1 VLTLSRIQDILIKD
15 IRVGGVNMERKCTN
29 QPFLM
34 LMQTSKAIQER
45 IRDEMSKNKL
55 SITEFSVLEVL
66 FYQGKQTIQQIGNRI
81 LISSGSMTYVIDKLE
96 QKGIIKR
103 NDCRED
109 RRVIHITLTA
119 EGMEMLENIMPKYQD
134 IVDSIF
140 GDLTDDE
147 SELLVNSL
155 NKVSNRVK

>member
-1 VLTLSRIQDILIKD
+1 
-15 IRVGGVNMERKCTN
+15 MERKCTN

-81 LISSGSMTYVIDKLE
+81 LITSGSMTYVIDKLE
-96 QKGIIKR
+96 QKGVIKR

-119 EGMEMLENIMPKYQD
+119 EGMEMMENIMPKYQEM
-134 IVDSIF
+134 VDSF
-140 GDLTDDE
+140 FWDLTDDE
-147 SELLVNSL
+147 SQLVVNSL
-155 NKVSNRVK
+155 KKVSNRV

>member
-1 VLTLSRIQDILIKD
+1 
-15 IRVGGVNMERKCTN
+15 MERKCTN

>member
-1 VLTLSRIQDILIKD
+1 
-15 IRVGGVNMERKCTN
+15 MERICTN
-29 QPFLM
+29 QPFLL

-45 IRDEMSKNKL
+45 LRDEMSKNNL

-66 FYQGKQTIQQIGNRI
+66 YYQGKQTIQQIGNRI

-119 EGMEMLENIMPKYQD
+119 DGMEMMDNIMPMYQD
-134 IVDSIF
+134 IVDSF
-140 GDLTDDE
+140 FVDLTGDE
-147 SELLVNSL
+147 SQLLVNYL
-155 NKVSNRVK
+155 KKVWNRVK

>member
-1 VLTLSRIQDILIKD
+1 
-15 IRVGGVNMERKCTN
+15 MERRCTN
-29 QPFLM
+29 QPFLL

-66 FYQGKQTIQQIGNRI
+66 YYQGKQTIQQIGNRI

-96 QKGIIKR
+96 QKGILKR

-109 RRVIHITLTA
+109 RRVIHITLTT
-119 EGMEMLENIMPKYQD
+119 EGMEMMENIMPKYQD
-134 IVDSIF
+134 MVDSF
-140 GDLTDDE
+140 FEDLTGDE
-147 SELLVNSL
+147 AELMASFLKIVR
-155 NKVSNRVK
+155 NRV

>member
-1 VLTLSRIQDILIKD
+1 
-15 IRVGGVNMERKCTN
+15 
-29 QPFLM
+29 
-34 LMQTSKAIQER
+34 MQTSKAIQER

-109 RRVIHITLTA
+109 RRVIHITLTT
-119 EGMEMLENIMPKYQD
+119 EGMEMMENIMPKYQAM
-134 IVDSIF
+134 VDSF
-140 GDLTDDE
+140 FEDLTGDE
-147 SELLVNSL
+147 SELMVYFLK
-155 NKVSNRVK
+155 KVCKRV

>member
-1 VLTLSRIQDILIKD
+1 
-15 IRVGGVNMERKCTN
+15 MERKCTN
-29 QPFLM
+29 QPFLL

-45 IRDEMSKNKL
+45 IRDEMSQYKL

-119 EGMEMLENIMPKYQD
+119 EGKEMMENIMPKYQEM
-134 IVDSIF
+134 VDSFF
-140 GDLTDDE
+140 GDLTGLE
-147 SELLVNSL
+147 HEEMVNLL
-155 NKVSNRVK
+155 NKIIKKVK

>member
-1 VLTLSRIQDILIKD
+1 
-15 IRVGGVNMERKCTN
+15 MERVCTN
-29 QPFLM
+29 QLFLL

-45 IRDEMSKNKL
+45 IRDEMSQNNL

-66 FYQGKQTIQQIGNRI
+66 FFQGKQTIQQIANRI

-103 NDCRED
+103 NDCNED

-119 EGMEMLENIMPKYQD
+119 EGMEIMEKIMPEHQEMIHY
-134 IVDSIF
+134 IF
-140 GDLTDDE
+140 GSLTEDE
-147 SELLVNSL
+147 SQVMVDCLKKLEIQ
-155 NKVSNRVK
+155 

>member
-1 VLTLSRIQDILIKD
+1 
-15 IRVGGVNMERKCTN
+15 
-29 QPFLM
+29 
-34 LMQTSKAIQER
+34 MQTSKAIQER
-45 IRDEMSKNKL
+45 IRDEMTKYNL

>member
-1 VLTLSRIQDILIKD
+1 
-15 IRVGGVNMERKCTN
+15 MERKCIN
-29 QPFLM
+29 QPFLL

-45 IRDEMSKNKL
+45 IREEMSKNKL

-119 EGMEMLENIMPKYQD
+119 EGMEIMENIMPKYQEM
-134 IVDSIF
+134 VDSF
-140 GDLTDDE
+140 FEDLTDDE
-147 SELLVNSL
+147 SQLLVNSL
-155 NKVSNRVK
+155 KKVSNKVQ

>member
-1 VLTLSRIQDILIKD
+1 
-15 IRVGGVNMERKCTN
+15 MERKCTN
-29 QPFLM
+29 QSFLL

-45 IRDEMSKNKL
+45 IRDEMSKYNL

-134 IVDSIF
+134 MVDSIF

-147 SELLVNSL
+147 SKMLVNSL
-155 NKVSNRVK
+155 KKVSNRVK

>member
-1 VLTLSRIQDILIKD
+1 
-15 IRVGGVNMERKCTN
+15 MERKCTN
-29 QPFLM
+29 RPFLL

-45 IRDEMSKNKL
+45 IRDEMSKHKL

-103 NDCRED
+103 NDCRVD

-119 EGMEMLENIMPKYQD
+119 EGMKMMENIMPQYKEM
-134 IVDSIF
+134 VDSFF
-140 GDLTDDE
+140 GELTVEE
-147 SELLVNSL
+147 SEVLVNSL
-155 NKVSNRVK
+155 KKVNNRF

>member
-1 VLTLSRIQDILIKD
+1 
-15 IRVGGVNMERKCTN
+15 MERKCTN
-29 QPFLM
+29 EPFLL

-45 IRDEMSKNKL
+45 IRDEMSKNNL

-119 EGMEMLENIMPKYQD
+119 EGMDMMENIMPKYQD
-134 IVDSIF
+134 MVASFF
-140 GDLTDDE
+140 GDLNGDE
-147 SELLVNSL
+147 SELMVIFLQ
-155 NKVSNRVK
+155 KVRNIV

>member
-1 VLTLSRIQDILIKD
+1 
-15 IRVGGVNMERKCTN
+15 
-29 QPFLM
+29 
-34 LMQTSKAIQER
+34 MQTSKAIQER

>member
-1 VLTLSRIQDILIKD
+1 
-15 IRVGGVNMERKCTN
+15 MERKCTN
-29 QPFLM
+29 QPFLL

-66 FYQGKQTIQQIGNRI
+66 FHKGKQTIQQIRSRI

-119 EGMEMLENIMPKYQD
+119 EGLELMENIMPKYQE
-134 IVDSIF
+134 IVDSF
-140 GDLTDDE
+140 FEDLTDVE

-155 NKVSNRVK
+155 KKVSNRV

>member
-1 VLTLSRIQDILIKD
+1 MD
-15 IRVGGVNMERKCTN
+15 RKCIN
-29 QPFLM
+29 QPFLL
-34 LMQTSKAIQER
+34 LMQTAKAVQER

-109 RRVIHITLTA
+109 RRVIHITLTT
-119 EGMEMLENIMPKYQD
+119 EGMEMMENIMPKYQD
-134 IVDSIF
+134 MVDSF
-140 GDLTDDE
+140 FEDLKSDE
-147 SELLVNSL
+147 SELLVNCL
-155 NKVSNRVK
+155 KKVRVKVK

>member
-1 VLTLSRIQDILIKD
+1 
-15 IRVGGVNMERKCTN
+15 MERKCTN
-29 QPFLM
+29 QPFLL

-66 FYQGKQTIQQIGNRI
+66 FYEGKQTIQQIGNRI

-109 RRVIHITLTA
+109 RRVIHITLTT
-119 EGMEMLENIMPKYQD
+119 EGMEMMENIMPKYQD
-134 IVDSIF
+134 MVDSLF
-140 GDLTDDE
+140 EDLTSDE
-147 SELLVNSL
+147 SELLVNCL
-155 NKVSNRVK
+155 KRVRVKVK

>member
-1 VLTLSRIQDILIKD
+1 
-15 IRVGGVNMERKCTN
+15 MERICSN
-29 QPFLM
+29 QPFLL

-45 IRDEMSKNKL
+45 LRDEMSKNNL

-66 FYQGKQTIQQIGNRI
+66 YYQGKQTIQQIGNRI

-119 EGMEMLENIMPKYQD
+119 EGMETMDNIMPMYQD
-134 IVDSIF
+134 IVDSFF
-140 GDLTDDE
+140 GDLTGDE
-147 SELLVNSL
+147 SQLLVNFL
-155 NKVSNRVK
+155 IKVWNRV

>member
-1 VLTLSRIQDILIKD
+1 
-15 IRVGGVNMERKCTN
+15 MERKCTN
-29 QPFLM
+29 QPFLL

-45 IRDEMSKNKL
+45 IRDEMSKNNL

-81 LISSGSMTYVIDKLE
+81 LITSGSMTYVIDKLE
-96 QKGIIKR
+96 QKGVIKR

-119 EGMEMLENIMPKYQD
+119 EGMEMMENIMPKYQEM
-134 IVDSIF
+134 VDSF
-140 GDLTDDE
+140 FWDLTDDE
-147 SELLVNSL
+147 SQLLVNSL
-155 NKVSNRVK
+155 KKVSNRV

>member
-1 VLTLSRIQDILIKD
+1 
-15 IRVGGVNMERKCTN
+15 MERKCTN
-29 QPFLM
+29 QPFLL

-66 FYQGKQTIQQIGNRI
+66 FHKGKQTIQQIGSRI

-119 EGMEMLENIMPKYQD
+119 EGLELMENIMPKYQE
-134 IVDSIF
+134 IVDSF
-140 GDLTDDE
+140 FENLTDVE

-155 NKVSNRVK
+155 KKVSNRV

>member
-1 VLTLSRIQDILIKD
+1 
-15 IRVGGVNMERKCTN
+15 MERKCTN
-29 QPFLM
+29 QPFLL

-55 SITEFSVLEVL
+55 SISEFSVLEVL
-66 FYQGKQTIQQIGNRI
+66 FHQGKQTIQQIGSRI
-81 LISSGSMTYVIDKLE
+81 LNSSGSMTYVIDKLE

-119 EGMEMLENIMPKYQD
+119 EGLELMENIMPKYQE
-134 IVDSIF
+134 IVDSF
-140 GDLTDDE
+140 FEDLTDVE

-155 NKVSNRVK
+155 KKVGNRV